1 MQEWKKNI
9 RQVVPYVPGEQ
20 PKKANVIKLNTNEN
34 PYPPSP
40 KVKEQCAKICA
51 ETEELRLYPDP
62 TAGMLVEAIAKYKG
76 LDSSQVFVGV
86 GSDDVLAMAFLTFF
100 NSEKPIFFPD
110 ITYSFYDVWAD
121 LFKIPYDKK
130 PLDENFMIKKD
141 DYYWKNGGVVFPNPN
156 APTGVLMP
164 LDEIEDIISHNQDV
178 IVIVDE
184 AYVDFGG
191 HSAQE
196 LLSKYENL
204 LVVQTFSKSR
214 SMAGM
219 RIGYA
224 MGSAELIKALND
236 VKYSFNSYTMN
247 RTSILLG
254 TASIEDDVYFKETV
268 EKIVNTREWFKA
280 EMKKLGFTF
289 PDSKA
294 NFLFAS
300 HPKVPAKEIFEA
312 AREKDIYVRYSPHLT
327 ERRRCSTL
335 GASIILIH
343 LTLYAQRKES
353 AYGNV
358 KNHQFCHSGYLLRL
372 LYLSVPVYPGALA
385 AEGPAP
391 RPGQGQPVRRS
402 DLCPERAAGHRRPDR
417 QPPGAD
423 VFAGSAVHFRPG
435 GQLHRRHGHGGPGGR
450 GQRV

>member
-247 RTSILLG
+247 QTTIAAGAAAIR
-254 TASIEDDVYFKETV
+254 DVEYFRKTV
-268 EKIVNTREWFKA
+268 KKVMETREWSK
-280 EMKKLGFTF
+280 EELKKLGFSF
-289 PDSKA
+289 EDSKS
-294 NFLFAS
+294 NFIFATHKS
-300 HPKVPAKEIFEA
+300 VPAGKIFQA
-312 AREKDIYVRYSPHLT
+312 LRERHIYVRYFEKPRIDNYLRITIGTREEMQTLFDFLKDYLT
-327 ERRRCSTL
+327 ES
-335 GASIILIH
+335 S
-343 LTLYAQRKES
+343 K
-353 AYGNV
+353 
-358 KNHQFCHSGYLLRL
+358 
-372 LYLSVPVYPGALA
+372 
-385 AEGPAP
+385 
-391 RPGQGQPVRRS
+391 
-402 DLCPERAAGHRRPDR
+402 
-417 QPPGAD
+417 
-423 VFAGSAVHFRPG
+423 
-435 GQLHRRHGHGGPGGR
+435 
-450 GQRV
+450 